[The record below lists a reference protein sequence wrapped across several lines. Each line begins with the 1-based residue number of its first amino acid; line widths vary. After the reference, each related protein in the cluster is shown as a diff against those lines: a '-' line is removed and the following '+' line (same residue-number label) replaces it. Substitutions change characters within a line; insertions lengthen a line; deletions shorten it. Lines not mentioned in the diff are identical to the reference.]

1 MFYYS
6 LNLTHRKNHLYVHS
20 QNLVMLLKQ
29 KIKSVISDFAFL
41 LTSNRTHGVIQM

>member
-20 QNLVMLLKQ
+20 QNLVMFLKQ